1 MMQRIDNAFDEAFF
15 CWLSCCAEQFPK
27 HLGHAYYGMV
37 LYDLKVS
44 TKLMSETGLNAAV
57 AGYYNV
63 SVVLVIGDETVNR
76 EAVDLLGRLETVASK
91 SCWKIHSPIH
101 STSQS
106 EN

>member
-1 MMQRIDNAFDEAFF
+1 
-15 CWLSCCAEQFPK
+15 
-27 HLGHAYYGMV
+27 MV
-37 LYDLKVS
+37 LYDLKVN

-57 AGYYNV
+57 ADYYNV
-63 SVVLVIGDETVNR
+63 SVVFVIGDETVNR

-101 STSQS
+101 NTSQS